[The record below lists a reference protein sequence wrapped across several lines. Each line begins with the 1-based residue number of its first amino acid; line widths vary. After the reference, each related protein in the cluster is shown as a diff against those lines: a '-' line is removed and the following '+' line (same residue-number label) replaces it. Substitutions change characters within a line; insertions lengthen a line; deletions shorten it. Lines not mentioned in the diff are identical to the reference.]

1 VHESAAKPDEA
12 DREQSPGKVLDGHV
26 AAEVLEEVVPRSRR
40 VGWLVGWFT
49 DDSKTSLGLFIPRR
63 PLGVKTLGS

>member
-1 VHESAAKPDEA
+1 VHESAAKQDEA

-49 DDSKTSLGLFIPRR
+49 DVFGTFHSKT
-63 PLGVKTLGS
+63 TLGS